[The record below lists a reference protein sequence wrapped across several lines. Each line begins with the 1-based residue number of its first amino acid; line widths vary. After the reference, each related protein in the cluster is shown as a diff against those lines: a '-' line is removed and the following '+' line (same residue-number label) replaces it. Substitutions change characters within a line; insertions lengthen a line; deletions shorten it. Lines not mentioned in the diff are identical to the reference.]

1 MINAILSSASFLS
14 AEASSE
20 PAPGIIELGSV
31 PALHGL
37 IVQPKLKDLTA
48 EALFARI
55 EEWES
60 DGGREAEISEAFA
73 ELESRPFS
81 LDLIL
86 LVVKRRGN
94 PISPAERKLMT
105 RLRREL
111 PDLNKALLS
120 YELLQRETD
129 RMDLGRFRK
138 TELRIGA
145 EVFDAYD
152 TAGADY
158 RFLVHAAGPDEGEI
172 EKVKKKRI
180 RSGFLCTSVIS
191 SDCSDFFEHHKNY
204 AMILSADPRNIVAT
218 TREDAYTPYS
228 THDSS
233 TLRFYRFY
241 QRLQLLTGAVERLC
255 REAGIQPLADSLSR
269 LNRLHSLHEQG
280 SLDPEIGEAV
290 KKSDEAASADPA
302 LGKDFHA
309 VYKNTGLALT
319 KLREALKAVALSPAH
334 ERQAEDLNRC
344 LKALEE
350 IQSDYAIFHDHIH
363 PIQGVGDLLAQ
374 TPSQRSHA
382 YNQYGVRPFNE
393 VNLDLETRHTA
404 DEDPI
409 AVRAILIDRKA
420 FNDHPGKFA
429 AVLADAKATGIPI
442 LLREDPVLPKEI
454 LRARLMRAIL
464 DQKDDL
470 AEHILSLPGI
480 DAETLGACFILA
492 VGNDAGLSVIK
503 QLLEKGVP
511 ERSLTQALDL
521 AVLSGNDYRLSKL
534 LSVPSKAVEAWA
546 LAYAASHPEKIP
558 DALAEYL
565 LERGMPISNEVP
577 AGLLKAAVSR
587 HNAQL
592 LIHVYTR
599 CKNQIPEK
607 DLQEA
612 FGSVILGHWGRVQNY
627 LPVELVSWAL
637 RFAIE
642 KGLDQSIREILTHEP
657 FLASLTSEEVEEG
670 FVCAAK
676 VCTEGDMK
684 KILESNPRLSDRCF
698 PKAFDAALEK
708 GNFYVA
714 GFLGHIRKELLKERL
729 ISAVSINSDLSIQAE
744 LLKALAFAVEEIP
757 PAIALNAYQAALL
770 EEMFER
776 ANAIQQRFPEQIA
789 GEPFREAWK
798 VSLRSGLF
806 NSWGLVP
813 NLPQELAKWAFEE
826 AVARRSESAA
836 ILLARS
842 ERFEEQISVED
853 IEQALTR
860 LEYSDFHFMNRL
872 VRARFKHRE
881 RLALSALQKL
891 VSGGASEYL
900 LESFCE
906 EFEISRERIPKPRSA
921 SPVGSEG
928 GYALFKASDFDHV
941 DSPAVR
947 QEITLLDLY
956 IDEAAAVAQDST
968 SVSKAAKGI
977 AKRAPSQ
984 SPERA
989 LVLAQLTYAAMR
1001 NPKFEEPLLELLSLL
1016 PENEFAAV
1024 KAYLIE
1030 YAGMPGNRAKF
1041 GSDEIDNLI
1050 QNLQMALSPREKIL
1064 KQAAD
1069 LAQNS
1074 ASLPQVVKGVQKKA
1088 PSLEASQAAQLSQ
1101 LVYAGM
1107 QSEEFHELA
1116 VEMLS
1121 QIPEPQF
1128 SIVKAYLIQYVQM
1141 PGNQQKF
1148 GPFAPMEELKAALEN
1163 TISAVPPL
1171 PVKKGALKKREV
1183 VAQHGFSLASLALS
1197 AIKAPFQLAGWA
1209 ASGVLN
1215 ACRRRPQ
1222 QAAVS

>member
-1 MINAILSSASFLS
+1 MINSVPSSASLLS

-20 PAPGIIELGSV
+20 PAPGKIEVGSV
-31 PALHGL
+31 PSLHGL
-37 IVQPKLKDLTA
+37 IVQPKLKDLTS

-55 EEWES
+55 EEWER
-60 DGGREAEISEAFA
+60 DGGREAEISEAFG

-81 LDLIL
+81 LDMIL
-86 LVVKRRGN
+86 LLVKRRGK

-105 RLRREL
+105 RLKREL

-145 EVFDAYD
+145 EVFEAYE

-158 RFLVHAAGPDEGEI
+158 RFLIHAAGPDEGEI

-180 RSGFLCTSVIS
+180 RSGFLCTSLIS
-191 SDCSDFFEHHKNY
+191 SDCSDFFRHQKNY
-204 AMILSADPRNIVAT
+204 AMVLSADPRNIVAT

-228 THDSS
+228 THNPS

-255 REAGIQPLADSLSR
+255 REAGIQPLADNLTR

-290 KKSDEAASADPA
+290 RKSDEAASADPA
-302 LGKDFHA
+302 MGKDFHA
-309 VYKNTGLALT
+309 IYKNTGLALT
-319 KLREALKAVALSPAH
+319 KLREALKALALSPAR

-350 IQSDYAIFHDHIH
+350 IQGDHAVFHDHIH

-374 TPSQRSHA
+374 TPFQTSHA
-382 YNQYGVRPFNE
+382 DNQYGVRPFNE
-393 VNLDLETRHTA
+393 VNLDLETRHTG

-420 FNDHPGKFA
+420 FNDDPGKFA

-442 LLREDPVLPKEI
+442 LLREDPVLPKEV

-464 DQKDDL
+464 DKKDDL

-480 DAETLGACFILA
+480 DAETVGACLILV
-492 VGNDAGLSVIK
+492 VGNDAGLSVIN

-511 ERSLTQALDL
+511 DRSLTQALDL
-521 AVLSGNDYRLSKL
+521 AVLSGKDYPLSKL
-534 LSVPSKAVEAWA
+534 LSVPSRAVEPWV
-546 LAYAASHPEKIP
+546 LAYAASHPEKVP
-558 DALAEYL
+558 APLAEYL
-565 LERGMPISNEVP
+565 LERGMPISNEVA

-587 HNAQL
+587 DDAQL
-592 LIHVYTR
+592 LTLVYTR

-612 FGSVILGHWGRVQNY
+612 FGSVILGNWGRVQSS
-627 LPVELVSWAL
+627 LPAELASWAL
-637 RFAIE
+637 SFAME
-642 KGLDQSIREILTHEP
+642 RRLHRSIREILTHEP
-657 FLASLTSEEVEEG
+657 FLSVLTSEEVEEG
-670 FVCAAK
+670 FASAARDC
-676 VCTEGDMK
+676 VETDLRM
-684 KILESNPRLSDRCF
+684 IQVSNPRLSDGCF
-698 PKAFDAALEK
+698 GKAFEAALEQ
-708 GNFYVA
+708 GNFYA
-714 GFLGHIRKELLKERL
+714 AAFLLKARKEFLKERG
-729 ISAVSINSDLSIQAE
+729 IAAVANSSIPSVFGLFFEALSLE
-744 LLKALAFAVEEIP
+744 VEEIP
-757 PAIALNAYQAALL
+757 PAIAAKAYSAALRD
-770 EEMFER
+770 ERWER
-776 ANAIQQRFPEQIA
+776 AGAIQQRFPAIIS

-798 VSLRSGLF
+798 DALRHGFIYSGRLT
-806 NSWGLVP
+806 LE
-813 NLPQELAKWAFEE
+813 LPQELAKWAFEE
-826 AVARRSESAA
+826 AAA
-836 ILLARS
+836 ERNMGALIALARS
-842 ERFEEQISVED
+842 DRFEEQISLEL
-853 IEQALTR
+853 IEQALSR
-860 LEYSDFHFMNRL
+860 LEYSDLYLMSQL
-872 VRARFKHRE
+872 VRSRPKQRE
-881 RLALSALQKL
+881 RLALSGFEKL
-891 VSGGASEYL
+891 VSSGASTYI
-900 LESFCE
+900 LESFCD
-906 EFEISRERIPKPRSA
+906 EFEIPRERISKPRSA

-928 GYALFKASDFDHV
+928 GYTVFKASDFDHV
-941 DSPAVR
+941 DRPDVR

-956 IDEAAAVAQDST
+956 IDEAAAIAQDST
-968 SVSKAAKGI
+968 SVPKAAKGI
-977 AKRAPSQ
+977 AKKAPSQ
-984 SPERA
+984 SPEAA
-989 LVLAQLTYAAMR
+989 LALAQLTYAAMR
-1001 NPKFEEPLLELLSLL
+1001 NPKFEEPLLELLSRL
-1016 PENEFAAV
+1016 PENEFAGV

-1041 GSDEIDNLI
+1041 GSDEIDHLI
-1050 QNLQMALSPREKIL
+1050 ENLQMALSPREKIL

-1069 LAQNS
+1069 LGQNS

-1088 PSLEASQAAQLSQ
+1088 PSLEASQAEQLSQ

-1107 QSEEFHELA
+1107 QGEEFHELA

-1148 GPFAPMEELKAALEN
+1148 GPFAPMEELESALES

-1171 PVKKGALKKREV
+1171 PIKKGALKKREV
-1183 VAQHGFSLASLALS
+1183 VAQHGFSLASFALS
-1197 AIKAPFQLAGWA
+1197 AIKAPFQFAGWA